1 MGCFVCMYC
10 FVVMVIS
17 LYLLFIR
24 LYDDSRDNRMFDRSE
39 IIVFDRKVERYD
51 RREDRFMDFRDN
63 RIDRSFGDR
72 RDRDNFSRDSRL
84 ERRSTERFERL
95 VIVKDVVRNEI
106 VIVFI
111 GKGIR
116 VMFYFV
122 YIFRERDRSNV
133 RDDRRDSF

>member
-95 VIVKDVVRNEI
+95 VIVKDVVRNENS
-106 VIVFI
+106 
-111 GKGIR
+111 
-116 VMFYFV
+116 YSV
-122 YIFRERDRSNV
+122 YWERYLSNV
-133 RDDRRDSF
+133 LFCIYF

>member
-84 ERRSTERFERL
+84 ERRSIERFERL

>member
-84 ERRSTERFERL
+84 ERRSTERFER
-95 VIVKDVVRNEI
+95 
-106 VIVFI
+106 
-111 GKGIR
+111 
-116 VMFYFV
+116 
-122 YIFRERDRSNV
+122 
-133 RDDRRDSF
+133 

>member
-84 ERRSTERFERL
+84 ERRSIERFER
-95 VIVKDVVRNEI
+95 
-106 VIVFI
+106 
-111 GKGIR
+111 
-116 VMFYFV
+116 
-122 YIFRERDRSNV
+122 
-133 RDDRRDSF
+133 